1 MEKQLVKNFKL
12 SLYLIVPLLCIW
24 GLKVLLSG
32 PSSEMSGG
40 QTSLEVSE
48 AVPEIISYNFDVRP
62 ILSDKC
68 YTCHGPDAEARQAN
82 LRLDTEE
89 GAFGVA
95 KNLSNLPIIKSGD
108 PKGSALVFCGT

>member
-48 AVPEIISYNFDVRP
+48 AVPE
-62 ILSDKC
+62 
-68 YTCHGPDAEARQAN
+68 
-82 LRLDTEE
+82 
-89 GAFGVA
+89 
-95 KNLSNLPIIKSGD
+95 
-108 PKGSALVFCGT
+108 GSAYKGFRLSIHSQGEQKE